1 MNKQPPLKVPAGI
14 RYLTQWSEFCLP
26 DHPCIIDKK
35 LTGCGFTEYVILG
48 DFPACLISPRT
59 SLLKNKVAQH
69 NPTMIIGTDEN
80 GNPIEKE
87 IPEERVLYYASAKKE
102 KELGIDKDLE
112 SKNPK
117 VSSEDIEIVD
127 PMEFKKNLEAAIQ
140 NFYFKGKA
148 PKICVTYDS
157 FKKVKEVLKEL
168 GMVDKFYYI
177 VDEFQVIFTD
187 SRFKPN
193 TEIEFVTHL
202 KDLQKVSFVSAT
214 PYMEDYLDELDDF
227 KYLPYYEL
235 DWKTA
240 DISRIV
246 SPELTVKSCKSIV
259 TIAKDY
265 IKKHREGIFD
275 RRVRDKEVI
284 EAKELIF
291 YVNSV
296 KNICDIIRGNKLMPE
311 DVNVICAHTEDNK
324 KKIRESFKEV
334 FKSEGRNI
342 KELPSL
348 EKSLSEVP
356 IPDKRTGIVYNKPI
370 TLCTK
375 TVYLGAD
382 FYSKCAR
389 SIILSDATIESLAVD
404 ITLDL
409 PQILGRQRDLDNPWK
424 NSAEIWV
431 RYGSKVGDITQEEFE
446 KRLQEK
452 IRRTES
458 LLLSYDASPTSKT
471 KHDLAEEFENIVK
484 KENYRRHYVAVNHH
498 AGSDLKPQMNQLVMI
513 SEKRAFR
520 IQQEDYANRFN
531 VMVAI
536 VNQFGLESVDQDVQ
550 LFLSS
555 FEDINRFKDRIKI
568 ICNYIQSQ
576 PEEIKEKLVQHIPEP
591 FKTYYLTLGPE
602 FIISV
607 CGEKKKIIDAFES
620 RSTLLISSEDDLK
633 KSILDKFKVGE
644 KYTKSQLKN
653 ELKYIYEQLEFKRTP
668 KASDIEQWFEVKN
681 IQVINKETGKRD
693 NGYELLSRK

>member
-1 MNKQPPLKVPAGI
+1 MNKQPPLEVPAGI
-14 RYLTQWSEFCLP
+14 RYLSDWNEFCLP

-35 LTGCGFTEYVILG
+35 LTGCGFTEYVIMG
-48 DFPACLISPRT
+48 NFPACLISPRT

-69 NPTMIIGTDEN
+69 NPTMLGLDKESN
-80 GNPIEKE
+80 QQIEIE

-112 SKNPK
+112 SKTPK
-117 VSSEDIEIVD
+117 VSKEDEEIID
-127 PMEFKKNLEAAIQ
+127 PIGFKKELKSALD
-140 NFYFKGKA
+140 NFLTRGKV

-157 FKKVKEVLKEL
+157 FRKVKEVLQEYFPWL
-168 GMVDKFYYI
+168 LEQMYFV

-187 SRFKPN
+187 SRFKPD
-193 TEIEFVTHL
+193 TELEFVYHL
-202 KDLQKVSFVSAT
+202 QDLQKVSFVSAT

-227 KYLPYYEL
+227 KDLPYYEL
-235 DWKTA
+235 DWKA
-240 DISRIV
+240 RDKSRII

-275 RRVRDKEVI
+275 KRVRNSEII
-284 EAKELIF
+284 ESKELIF

-296 KNICDIIRGNKLMPE
+296 KNICDIVRGNKLMPE
-311 DVNVICAHTEDNK
+311 DVNIICAHTEDNK
-324 KKIRESFKEV
+324 KKVRDSFREV
-334 FKSEGRNI
+334 FKSEGRDT

-348 EKSLSEVP
+348 DKTISEVP

-389 SIILSDATIESLAVD
+389 SIILSDATVESLAVD

-431 RYGSKVGDITQEEFE
+431 KYGSKVGDITQEEFNAVLE
-446 KRLQEK
+446 RKKQT
-452 IRRTES
+452 TES
-458 LLLSYDASPTSKT
+458 LLRSYERSLDED
-471 KHDLAEEFENIVK
+471 KHALAKKYLDDLKVQ
-484 KENYRRHYVAVNHH
+484 NYRNDYVAINHH

-536 VNQFGLESVDQDVQ
+536 VNQFGLESIDQDIQ
-550 LFLSS
+550 IFLEG
-555 FEDINRFKDRIKI
+555 FESAPKI
-568 ICNYIQSQ
+568 RDKYKFICNYINSQ
-576 PEEIKEKLVQHIPEP
+576 PEEIKEKLIQHIPEP
-591 FKTYYLTLGPE
+591 YRTHYLSLGSA

-607 CGEKKKIIDAFES
+607 GGERSKILDVFNA
-620 RSTLLISSEDDLK
+620 RSTTKIYTEQDLEEVVYK
-633 KSILDKFKVGE
+633 RFNIGDR
-644 KYTKSQLKN
+644 YTKSQIKELLKD
-653 ELKYIYEQLEFKRTP
+653 IYKSLDISRTA
-668 KASDIEQWFEVKN
+668 KASDLNQWFDVKRTTLA
-681 IQVINKETGKRD
+681 VEGKRAE
-693 NGYELLSRK
+693 GFELLNRK